1 MREIQR
7 RKGLMKSRIQI
18 CVAYFSSVLCCSLC
32 LCLSFL
38 FSLCLCCVYICS
50 LFLYL
55 PSFFLFPLFSL
66 FFFFPRVFLYLQRDS
81 EEVVPFFFSQPIR
94 SWSSFRQFFSSTIP
108 NFKLSHDPLFSF
120 WLFYLFRCF
129 LSSFF
134 LVGDSPTFRLLRPNF
149 IKPCSLLSGDATSLF
164 TFQIFY
170 FILLDLFLSFSQV
183 LGSRPLTWLLFLF
196 SQYRLVNFLQMTM
209 HDFCTYPIIQST
221 VAVHLSYCLVH
232 SCHVNTV
239 IYDTF
244 YMYFL
249 SFNNCPPGVNVM
261 QELEFLCDTRVLRF
275 SSSSSSSF
283 FFFGLDSFY

>member
-1 MREIQR
+1 
-7 RKGLMKSRIQI
+7 MKSRIYKPVLRIFLLLYVALSVCASLFCSLYVFAVCIFALSFCI
-18 CVAYFSSVLCCSLC
+18 CLLFFSS
-32 LCLSFL
+32 L
-38 FSLCLCCVYICS
+38 FSL
-50 LFLYL
+50 F
-55 PSFFLFPLFSL
+55 

-134 LVGDSPTFRLLRPNF
+134 LVGDSPTFCLLRPNF
-149 IKPCSLLSGDATSLF
+149 IKPCSLLFGDATSLF

-249 SFNNCPPGVNVM
+249 SFNSCPPGVNVM